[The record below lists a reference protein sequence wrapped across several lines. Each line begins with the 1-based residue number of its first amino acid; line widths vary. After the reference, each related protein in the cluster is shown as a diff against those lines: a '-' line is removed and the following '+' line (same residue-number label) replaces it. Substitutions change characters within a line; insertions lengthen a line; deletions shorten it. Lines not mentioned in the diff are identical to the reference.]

1 MMLKGEYESMK
12 ALNAVSPD
20 FVPKPVGHGTYASDS
35 NIHFFMVEFV
45 PMANELPDVVKF
57 CSMLAD
63 LHHRSI
69 AQSPNGKFGFD
80 ITTYN
85 AKLPQDNT
93 WNESWEAF
101 HLQGLKQLF
110 ELEEESQGPS
120 EELKQLLPA
129 LYEKVVP
136 RLLRPME
143 TEGRELKPCLIH
155 GDLWDGNVAVNA
167 TSKSPLIFDASA
179 FWAHNECK
187 SYPNPRHSLFIDLS
201 CRRIGHVATSS
212 FQDARR
218 VHH

>member
-1 MMLKGEYESMK
+1 MLKGEYESMK
-12 ALNAVSPD
+12 ALNAVSSD
-20 FVPKPVGHGTYASDS
+20 FVPKPVGYGTYVSDP

-45 PMANELPDVVKF
+45 PMANELPDVVTF

-63 LHHRSI
+63 LHQRSI
-69 AQSPNGKFGFD
+69 TQSANGKFGFE

-187 SYPNPRHSLFIDLS
+187 ALQIQGIPPFIDLS